1 MHLFHNKSI
10 FISCKKQNLTV
21 CSLLRSSE
29 LRIYMK
35 SVQIFDTFHFNF
47 YYLVFVILNHKF
59 FYHIFLHFYCW
70 KHTTERSIKMYFIVF
85 FPSSLQS
92 YTSKWGND
100 YSMILTG
107 AAFYHRYFGDLFETK
122 LASNLIQTVDIL
134 ANCEDILMNFLVSH
148 VTRKPPVKV
157 TQRKQYKES
166 SPSGVK

>member
-1 MHLFHNKSI
+1 
-10 FISCKKQNLTV
+10 
-21 CSLLRSSE
+21 
-29 LRIYMK
+29 
-35 SVQIFDTFHFNF
+35 
-47 YYLVFVILNHKF
+47 
-59 FYHIFLHFYCW
+59 
-70 KHTTERSIKMYFIVF
+70 MYFIVF
-85 FPSSLQS
+85 FPSFFLQS